1 MLTYRL
7 DPLSNPNS
15 PIVCHRTEKTRCM
28 AVRGGKEEPDG
39 GIRRPTCERGGV
51 MGYSCLPSCPGEGK
65 MLGRG
70 TLCTLSLSP
79 TPGQGAGSPHPYT
92 DGKDTYF
99 SASCQIFLLYFV
111 FWQGI
116 LTGLPVF
123 LNLVYPIS
131 PHNIIPASFLF
142 P

>member
-1 MLTYRL
+1 
-7 DPLSNPNS
+7 
-15 PIVCHRTEKTRCM
+15 
-28 AVRGGKEEPDG
+28 
-39 GIRRPTCERGGV
+39 
-51 MGYSCLPSCPGEGK
+51 

-79 TPGQGAGSPHPYT
+79 TPGQGTGSPHPYT

-131 PHNIIPASFLF
+131 SHNIIPASFLF

>member
-1 MLTYRL
+1 MFMSAF
-7 DPLSNPNS
+7 LSW
-15 PIVCHRTEKTRCM
+15 
-28 AVRGGKEEPDG
+28 RGEDA
-39 GIRRPTCERGGV
+39 
-51 MGYSCLPSCPGEGK
+51 
-65 MLGRG
+65 
-70 TLCTLSLSP
+70 
-79 TPGQGAGSPHPYT
+79 GQGHLVHSQLVATLGLGSDFSHPYT